1 MKQIVILP
9 IFRGLGWNTDI
20 YGEVQPEYSVDSGS
34 VDYALLT
41 GDSPKVFVEVKNGGE
56 TLEKHQKQLLSYAF
70 DEGVKIATLTNGT
83 TWWFY
88 LPIQEGSWEQRKVET
103 VELDKQDKAEITQK
117 LIDLLSKEN
126 VISGKAVQNAQTLRE
141 KHQILKTLPDAWNR
155 LVSEP
160 DSFIVDL
167 LEEKTRELCGHKPY
181 RVEVEQFLSVNL
193 RQIKIMPSAGISPPD
208 SPPKPDDK
216 PPANAV
222 AGKKLAAFTFNGVRY
237 EVNSW
242 TAMLIEL
249 CQRVHSD
256 HPDRFHEVMHIT
268 IGASGKPF
276 FKPADYLLGNPHDA
290 YRWTKINGTDLI
302 VITHGGRKNIEPRA
316 KRLIEY
322 FEYEENVLSFETSE

>member
-1 MKQIVILP
+1 MFDGLLSVVEAKQSEEDLTSFDEATVKQIVILP

-126 VISGKAVQNAQTLRE
+126 VISGKAIQNAQTLRE
-141 KHQILKTLPDAWNR
+141 KTSNLEDLAGC
-155 LVSEP
+155 VESASE
-160 DSFIVDL
+160 
-167 LEEKTRELCGHKPY
+167 
-181 RVEVEQFLSVNL
+181 
-193 RQIKIMPSAGISPPD
+193 
-208 SPPKPDDK
+208 
-216 PPANAV
+216 
-222 AGKKLAAFTFNGVRY
+222 
-237 EVNSW
+237 
-242 TAMLIEL
+242 
-249 CQRVHSD
+249 
-256 HPDRFHEVMHIT
+256 
-268 IGASGKPF
+268 
-276 FKPADYLLGNPHDA
+276 
-290 YRWTKINGTDLI
+290 
-302 VITHGGRKNIEPRA
+302 
-316 KRLIEY
+316 
-322 FEYEENVLSFETSE
+322 